1 MGSNQT
7 QAGRGSS
14 RYGRIAYLVPLILL
28 AGPWGTGCA
37 VPKRSVPL
45 NPIPKVDAI
54 GLINANVDRVSG
66 TLRASGWVDG
76 TLVDDQ
82 GRQRAYSV
90 DGTLLYLAPGYVRF
104 DLKNFGKRR
113 FLFGANARRYWFYN
127 GQDDTYLCGWHDD
140 DEAEP
145 DMPLRP
151 RQLIEALALAPL
163 VESGGKGATP
173 SECTHLVQ
181 RVLPDHQQIL
191 CLVQNEGGELSLE
204 KEYWLDR
211 YPPRLI
217 RRVVFRDADG
227 VTVLQSSLDDYRRLR
242 PGGPW
247 LPHVMTATWP
257 KSNARMRFRIGR
269 WSTVDQVVPE
279 GPQFATPAQCEP

>member
-1 MGSNQT
+1 MIVAQFVKRST
-7 QAGRGSS
+7 S
-14 RYGRIAYLVPLILL
+14 RFGRIAYVAPLILL
-28 AGPWGTGCA
+28 AGPWAAGCKS
-37 VPKRSVPL
+37 PKRPVPL
-45 NPIPKVDAI
+45 DPISKVNAI

-76 TLVDDQ
+76 TFVDQD
-82 GRQRAYSV
+82 GRQRAYNV

-104 DLKNFGKRR
+104 DLKSFGKRR

-127 GQDDTYLCGWHDD
+127 SQDDSYLCGWHDD
-140 DEAEP
+140 DEAEV
-145 DMPLRP
+145 DMPLQP
-151 RQLIEALALAPL
+151 RQLIEALALWPI
-163 VESGGKGATP
+163 VISDGNGAAP
-173 SECTHLVQ
+173 SECTHLIQ
-181 RVLPDHQQIL
+181 RVLPDRQQIL
-191 CLVQNEGGELSLE
+191 CLVQNEIGELLLE

-227 VTVLQSSLDDYRRLR
+227 VVVLQSRLDDYRRLR

-247 LPHVMTATWP
+247 LPHLLSANWP

-269 WSTVDQVVPE
+269 WSTVDQVKPD